1 MDYKAIATW
10 AVGRSTG
17 ASATC
22 IARHMM
28 GLKTDGSYPH
38 DGGDF
43 GRCEALLNAVPE
55 FRERLIEM
63 AEVNTYWAH
72 LAPRWDE
79 IKASKD
85 QYRLIQ
91 SIVRPTE
98 DKDPNHVRLSE
109 NMSMRIGR

>member
-10 AVGRSTG
+10 ALGRSTG

-43 GRCEALLNAVPE
+43 GRCETLLDAVPE
-55 FRERLIEM
+55 FRERLSEM
-63 AEVNTYWAH
+63 ADLNDYWAR
-72 LAPRWDE
+72 LVPRWDE
-79 IKASKD
+79 IRASKD
-85 QYRLIQ
+85 KYCLIQ
-91 SIVRPTE
+91 SIVRPVE
-98 DKDPNHVRLSE
+98 DKDPKHVRLGE
-109 NMSMRIGR
+109 GVSMRFGR